1 MPKKITPYITKDVVS
16 LDENK
21 TVLDA
26 AMEMKV
32 KYIGSIVVTGESGVL
47 GLFTERDV
55 TMKVVGKGKDPDLLI
70 LKDYVDKDQVTVS
83 PDEKCSAC
91 LELMKKHRCRHLLVK
106 DGDQFVGIVTIR
118 GIIQL
123 MLEEKEELIG
133 HLEKYITGSL

>member
-32 KYIGSIVVTGESGVL
+32 RYIGSIVVTGESGVV
-47 GLFTERDV
+47 GIFTERDV
-55 TMKVVGKGKDPDLLI
+55 TMKVVGKGKDPDLLL
-70 LKDYVDKDQVTVS
+70 LKDYVDKDPVTVR

-91 LELMKKHRCRHLLVK
+91 LELMKEHRCRHLMVK

-123 MLEEKEELIG
+123 MLGEKEELIG